1 MPLRGGA
8 VNNHTGIGGAD
19 GRPARPPPQGL
30 PGRMDWEGGPH
41 TPAPQSVWPRAAR
54 RDLGSSVLTLL
65 GGSRL
70 SRCAPS
76 TKPWW
81 PDSVRLGEVR

>member
-1 MPLRGGA
+1 MR
-8 VNNHTGIGGAD
+8 
-19 GRPARPPPQGL
+19 
-30 PGRMDWEGGPH
+30 
-41 TPAPQSVWPRAAR
+41 PQSVWPRAAR